1 MRYLVLI
8 IVITL
13 LQLNTTAQVIPTDR
27 TVNWSELAQHITI
40 EQPKIQISV
49 KDFGAMADGITDDSQ
64 AIINAIESLSGN
76 LGYVHFPAGTYL
88 VKQTLILG
96 DSCILKG
103 EGSEESILLFDLNQ
117 NPINCISISKSQTN
131 DFIEII
137 GGNNKGSNLLT
148 VSNSELFNPGDYV
161 EIRQKNGSWD
171 IAPISWADNSVG
183 QMTKVISVVGDKLLI
198 NSKLRIDYSE
208 DLEPEIRPIT
218 PISNAGVQCLKIV
231 RRDEPIDGAGSNIYM
246 NMAANCFVRGVE
258 SDTSVGAHVAIY
270 YSQNVLIDGCYF
282 HHAFTYDG
290 SGMRGYGV
298 ALSQHTSECLITNN
312 IFRYLRHA
320 MMIKTGSNGNI
331 FSYNYSLEPHRSE
344 PISDASGDISF
355 HGHYP
360 YSNLWEGNIVQN
372 IVIDHYW
379 GPSGP
384 HNTLFRNRAALWG
397 IIMTTNSQ
405 LETNDQNFV
414 GNEVTNTELLHGMYT
429 LTGDNHFEFGNNV
442 LGNIIP
448 SGTNNLPDESYYLE
462 SKPEFWGQFLDW
474 PTIGIPYEPGSGSV
488 PAMIRYDSGQ
498 DFTICP
504 DSLMTNIHNR
514 IDKKHN
520 INTWPIPASD
530 IINIDIEDLNDP
542 CDIYLIDQFGKILH
556 YHENITSGNTIKIPV
571 YLIPDGFYILKI
583 KTKFQTYNRKV
594 IIAH

>member
-1 MRYLVLI
+1 
-8 IVITL
+8 
-13 LQLNTTAQVIPTDR
+13 
-27 TVNWSELAQHITI
+27 
-40 EQPKIQISV
+40 
-49 KDFGAMADGITDDSQ
+49 
-64 AIINAIESLSGN
+64 
-76 LGYVHFPAGTYL
+76 
-88 VKQTLILG
+88 
-96 DSCILKG
+96 
-103 EGSEESILLFDLNQ
+103 
-117 NPINCISISKSQTN
+117 
-131 DFIEII
+131 
-137 GGNNKGSNLLT
+137 
-148 VSNSELFNPGDYV
+148 
-161 EIRQKNGSWD
+161 
-171 IAPISWADNSVG
+171 
-183 QMTKVISVVGDKLLI
+183 
-198 NSKLRIDYSE
+198 
-208 DLEPEIRPIT
+208 
-218 PISNAGVQCLKIV
+218 
-231 RRDEPIDGAGSNIYM
+231 
-246 NMAANCFVRGVE
+246 VRGVE